1 VISTRSRSSCFSHPT
16 LAILLASILMSAT
29 ASQAQSSI
37 NRAGLESLLNFEAPT
52 TGDSPAG
59 WSGGPAGTIFIDR
72 SIVHGGQQAARIDRP
87 SDDSNHFSTITKSIP
102 IEFSATTLEFR
113 GYLRTE
119 NVGQFAGLWMREDG
133 DSGTL
138 QFDNM
143 QSRQLKGSTPWTEYS
158 IKLPLDPNAKQL
170 FFGVLMAG
178 TGRTWVDDLQVL
190 ADGKPIWEAPAAQKI
205 KTPTDT
211 DHEFDRGS
219 HVTATKLTPVQI
231 DNLVVLGKVWGFL
244 KYYHPAVTAGQYQWD
259 YELFRVLPTV
269 LQAPDHKSANTV
281 LLNWI
286 DHLGPVAACNPCMKL
301 DQTDLYYPPDIGW
314 IADQRLLGT
323 ELSKRLVFIRD
334 NRSGAQFYVSK
345 TREVGNPSFDH
356 ELQYAEINFQDFG
369 FQLLAVYRFWNIF
382 EYWSPYRDRI
392 GRDWTS
398 VLAEFIP
405 RVATAQSSDSYKREL
420 LALIATVN
428 DGHANLWGSL
438 DVRPP
443 TGKCSLPITVR
454 FVEDKPTVTAN
465 IAAES
470 SVAANLK
477 VGDVITSLDDE
488 PVTKLIDGWKPY
500 YAASNDAARYRAIG
514 ASMARGECG
523 DTHIG
528 ILRDGKAL
536 NLKLT
541 RQAPPDSLPST
552 HDLPGPTFR
561 LLSKDVAYLKL
572 SSVKMADCAGYI
584 QQAAGTKGLIIDIRN
599 YPSEFVVFSLGSHL
613 VKTQTTFARFTDM
626 DPANPGAFHWSFAP
640 IAINPEEPHYSGK
653 VVILVDESSMSQAEY
668 TAMALRSAP
677 GAIVVGSTTAGADGN
692 VSPFPL
698 PGGIRTMI
706 SGISVFYPDKT
717 PTQRVG
723 IVPNIVVN
731 PTIAGIRN
739 GRDEVL
745 EEAIRQ
751 ILGANSSPA
760 AINDLLKH

>member
-1 VISTRSRSSCFSHPT
+1 
-16 LAILLASILMSAT
+16 
-29 ASQAQSSI
+29 
-37 NRAGLESLLNFEAPT
+37 
-52 TGDSPAG
+52 
-59 WSGGPAGTIFIDR
+59 
-72 SIVHGGQQAARIDRP
+72 
-87 SDDSNHFSTITKSIP
+87 
-102 IEFSATTLEFR
+102 
-113 GYLRTE
+113 
-119 NVGQFAGLWMREDG
+119 
-133 DSGTL
+133 
-138 QFDNM
+138 
-143 QSRQLKGSTPWTEYS
+143 
-158 IKLPLDPNAKQL
+158 
-170 FFGVLMAG
+170 
-178 TGRTWVDDLQVL
+178 
-190 ADGKPIWEAPAAQKI
+190 
-205 KTPTDT
+205 
-211 DHEFDRGS
+211 
-219 HVTATKLTPVQI
+219 
-231 DNLVVLGKVWGFL
+231 
-244 KYYHPAVTAGQYQWD
+244 
-259 YELFRVLPTV
+259 
-269 LQAPDHKSANTV
+269 
-281 LLNWI
+281 
-286 DHLGPVAACNPCMKL
+286 
-301 DQTDLYYPPDIGW
+301 
-314 IADQRLLGT
+314 
-323 ELSKRLVFIRD
+323 
-334 NRSGAQFYVSK
+334 
-345 TREVGNPSFDH
+345 
-356 ELQYAEINFQDFG
+356 
-369 FQLLAVYRFWNIF
+369 
-382 EYWSPYRDRI
+382 
-392 GRDWTS
+392 
-398 VLAEFIP
+398 
-405 RVATAQSSDSYKREL
+405 
-420 LALIATVN
+420 VN

>member
-1 VISTRSRSSCFSHPT
+1 
-16 LAILLASILMSAT
+16 
-29 ASQAQSSI
+29 
-37 NRAGLESLLNFEAPT
+37 
-52 TGDSPAG
+52 
-59 WSGGPAGTIFIDR
+59 
-72 SIVHGGQQAARIDRP
+72 
-87 SDDSNHFSTITKSIP
+87 
-102 IEFSATTLEFR
+102 LEFR

-244 KYYHPAVTAGQYQWD
+244 KYYHPAVTAGKYQWD
-259 YELFRVLPTV
+259 YELFRVLPAV

-286 DHLGPVAACNPCMKL
+286 NHLGPVAACNPCMKL
-301 DQTDLYYPPDIGW
+301 DQTDLYYAPDLAW
-314 IADQRLLGT
+314 IADQRLLGA

-356 ELQYAEINFQDFG
+356 ELQYAGINFQDFG

-382 EYWSPYRDRI
+382 EYWSPYRDII